1 MSINILT
8 LRIQYEQDIVFSR
21 QRARQIS
28 ELIGFDLR
36 EQTSIAT
43 AVSEITRNAFSY
55 AGKSDV
61 YFLFDDKSSP
71 PMFIIK
77 VSDHGPGIKD
87 VDSILSGRY
96 SSKTG
101 LGMGIV
107 GSRRLMDYFKI
118 ESAPGLGTTVI
129 LGKIL
134 PKERKLDL
142 KEEAARISKELVKKN
157 PQDLYEEMR
166 QQNQE
171 LLRSLDEI
179 KKRQE
184 DLVSLNK
191 ELEETNRGVVAL
203 YAELDERAEHLKTI
217 NEIKTKFLS
226 NMSHEF
232 KTPLNSILALSNL
245 LIQEADG
252 KLNDEQEKQVKYIRK
267 STEDLY
273 ELVNDLLDIAKV
285 EAGKLTVKPS
295 SFSIEQLFSTLKV
308 MFKPLIITQT
318 VNLVFQEPKGLPNL
332 YTDEIKVSQILRNL
346 ISNAIKFT
354 ENGEIR
360 ITSQYEDNTER
371 IIFSVKDTGIGIEE
385 KYKTIIFEEFAQID
399 SDLQRKAKGT
409 GLGLPLSKRLAELL
423 GGSLWV
429 DSIYGKGS
437 VFYLNIPIIYKGPGS
452 GTLQESSIFSKGD
465 RSSEAGKFSEH
476 NILIIDDQEISRY
489 ILQGVLNDLFPDYS
503 VIQAKDG
510 KDGLEKTEVIR
521 PEVIFLDLIM
531 PGLNGFDVLEKLKG
545 NSYTSNIPVY
555 IVTSKDLS
563 AKDKDRLGNGPAGII
578 SKNILSSSN
587 ALETLRVLIRI

>member
-8 LRIQYEQDIVFSR
+8 LKIQYEQDIVFSR

-43 AVSEITRNAFSY
+43 AVSEIARNAFSY
-55 AGKSDV
+55 AGESNV

-87 VDSILSGRY
+87 MDSILSGSY

-118 ESAPGLGTTVI
+118 ESSPGLGTTVI

-134 PKERKLDL
+134 PKERKPDL
-142 KEEAARISKELVKKN
+142 KQEALRISKELVKKN

-203 YAELDERAEHLKTI
+203 YAELDERAEHLKAI

-232 KTPLNSILALSNL
+232 KTPLNSILALANL
-245 LIQEADG
+245 LIEKTDG
-252 KLNDEQEKQVKYIRK
+252 ELNDEQEKQVKYIRK

-285 EAGKLTVKPS
+285 DAGKLTVKPS
-295 SFSIEQLFSTLKV
+295 SFSVEQLLSTLKV
-308 MFKPLIITQT
+308 MFKPLIITPA

-354 ENGEIR
+354 EKGEIK
-360 ITSQYEDNTER
+360 ISSQYEDNTGR
-371 IIFSVKDTGIGIEE
+371 IIFRVEDTGIGIEE
-385 KYKTIIFEEFAQID
+385 KNKTIIFEEFAQID
-399 SDLQRKAKGT
+399 SDLQRKVKGT

-437 VFYLNIPIIYKGPGS
+437 IFYLNIPIKYKEPDS
-452 GTLQESSIFSKGD
+452 ETLQESSIFLQGD
-465 RSSEAGKFSEH
+465 RSTEAGKFTDH

-489 ILQGVLNDLFPDYS
+489 ILQGVLNELFPDYS
-503 VIQAKDG
+503 IIQAKNG
-510 KDGLEKTEVIR
+510 KDGLEKTEVLK
-521 PEVIFLDLIM
+521 PEIIFLDLMM

-545 NSYTSNIPVY
+545 NIYTSKIPVY

-578 SKNILSSSN
+578 SKNVLSSNN

>member
-8 LRIQYEQDIVFSR
+8 LKIQYEQDIVFSR

-43 AVSEITRNAFSY
+43 AVSEIARNAFSY
-55 AGKSDV
+55 AGESNV

-71 PMFIIK
+71 AMFIIK

-87 VDSILSGRY
+87 MDIILSGKY

-107 GSRRLMDYFKI
+107 GSRRLMDYFKV
-118 ESAPGLGTTVI
+118 ESAPGLGTTI
-129 LGKIL
+129 IMGKIL
-134 PKERKLDL
+134 PKEGKPDL
-142 KEEAARISKELVKKN
+142 KEEAIRISKELVKKN

-184 DLVSLNK
+184 DLVILNK

-203 YAELDERAEHLKTI
+203 YAELDERAEHLKAI

-232 KTPLNSILALSNL
+232 KTPLNSILALANL
-245 LIQEADG
+245 LIQKTDG
-252 KLNDEQEKQVKYIRK
+252 ELNDEQEKQVKYIRK

-285 EAGKLTVKPS
+285 DAGKLTVKAS
-295 SFSIEQLFSTLKV
+295 SFSVEQLFTTLKV
-308 MFKPLIITQT
+308 MFKPLIITPT

-354 ENGEIR
+354 EKGEIR
-360 ITSQYEDNTER
+360 ISSQYKDNTGR
-371 IIFSVKDTGIGIEE
+371 MIFSVKDTGIGIEE

-399 SDLQRKAKGT
+399 CDLQKKVKGT

-437 VFYLNIPIIYKGPGS
+437 IFYLNIPIKYKEPGS
-452 GTLQESSIFSKGD
+452 GTLQEGSIFSTGE
-465 RSSEAGKFSEH
+465 RSIEEEKFSGH

-489 ILQGVLNDLFPDYS
+489 ILQGVLNELFPDYS
-503 VIQAKDG
+503 IIQAKNG
-510 KDGLEKTEVIR
+510 KDGLEKTEVLR
-521 PEVIFLDLIM
+521 PEIIFLDLMM
-531 PGLNGFDVLEKLKG
+531 PGLNGFDVLDKLKD
-545 NSYTSNIPVY
+545 NSFTSMIPVY
-555 IVTSKDLS
+555 VVTSKDLS
-563 AKDKDRLGNGPAGII
+563 AKDKDRLGNAPAGII
-578 SKNILSSSN
+578 SKNILSSNN
-587 ALETLRVLIRI
+587 ALETLRVLIRL